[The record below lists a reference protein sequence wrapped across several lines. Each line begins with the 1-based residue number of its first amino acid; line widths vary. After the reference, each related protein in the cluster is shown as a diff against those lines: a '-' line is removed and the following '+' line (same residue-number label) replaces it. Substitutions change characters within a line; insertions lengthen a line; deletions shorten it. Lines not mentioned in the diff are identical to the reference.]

1 MTNNFSPLTQ
11 KVVSSYLLSTSQ
23 RKTLED
29 DLKSLA
35 AAFEAAAEHIDNQ
48 ADKLLYG
55 PRQKALE
62 QAVWVLMHV
71 VNELKSSS
79 DKQPRR
85 LLWELMQEKAAPY
98 SHPRFQTA
106 AMIRAVRD
114 HLFPVDEQGDL
125 IGSFTLSQAED
136 RMQLRAFLTDAAVM
150 AEAPTDLSRL
160 TDKELEELEASIPQG
175 YHAV

>member
-1 MTNNFSPLTQ
+1 MTSNFSSLTQ

-71 VNELKSSS
+71 VNELKSSAG
-79 DKQPRR
+79 KEGQPRR

-98 SHPRFQTA
+98 SHPSSICWERSTLASLISKTA
-106 AMIRAVRD
+106 WQMPNGSMSPVR
-114 HLFPVDEQGDL
+114 
-125 IGSFTLSQAED
+125 
-136 RMQLRAFLTDAAVM
+136 
-150 AEAPTDLSRL
+150 
-160 TDKELEELEASIPQG
+160 
-175 YHAV
+175 